1 MSSRSGVRGG
11 RSILDAKAKMRSLP
25 LQYEARYSELL
36 TRTGGESEL
45 TVKRIAV
52 SVAVL
57 RELLSA
63 KVLGPFQG
71 FLQRLMGHIL
81 DAVYSDEVCT
91 SPIASMANVEC
102 LEKVPYF
109 DVAAR
114 RSREVERL
122 IGENAALRS
131 KVSDL
136 ED

>member
-1 MSSRSGVRGG
+1 
-11 RSILDAKAKMRSLP
+11 MRSLP

-114 RSREVERL
+114 RSREVE
-122 IGENAALRS
+122 
-131 KVSDL
+131 
-136 ED
+136 